1 MVYKSHHEW
10 DDAEWLE
17 RRRGAEHVNAP
28 VSIYE
33 VHLGSWR
40 LKPGEGNRCLS
51 YVELADELS
60 DRGRDGSS
68 LLARPASRTDPSVH
82 C

>member
-1 MVYKSHHEW
+1 MVYESHHEW

-17 RRRGAEHVNAP
+17 RRRGAEHVSGP

-40 LKPGEGNRCLS
+40 LNPG
-51 YVELADELS
+51 
-60 DRGRDGSS
+60 
-68 LLARPASRTDPSVH
+68 
-82 C
+82 

>member
-1 MVYKSHHEW
+1 VDREAIVRCHHQGARRERVRRDERHHEAMPHHEW

-17 RRRGAEHVNAP
+17 RRRGAEHVSAP

-40 LKPGEGNRCLS
+40 LNPG
-51 YVELADELS
+51 
-60 DRGRDGSS
+60 
-68 LLARPASRTDPSVH
+68 
-82 C
+82 